1 MDKTIEQIK
10 ITEEILDLMSKDYY
24 FPMVLFIILITVIC
38 MFLGI
43 LILLLDKKFEVFVIG
58 LLGTC
63 FLLYHTSTFNEKDP
77 NKFFEYQRKDNVVLE
92 IKSNNLL
99 LKNKAEFKII
109 EDNDKITLKNINTNK
124 ESKPLNKEVFFKT
137 IKLNN

>member
-1 MDKTIEQIK
+1 MDKAIEQIK

-24 FPMVLFIILITVIC
+24 FPIVLFIILITVIC

-58 LLGTC
+58 ILGTC
-63 FLLYHTSTFNEKDP
+63 FLLYHISTFNEKDP
-77 NKFFEYQRKDNVVLE
+77 NKFFEYQRKDNGVLE
-92 IKSNNLL
+92 IQSNNLL

-109 EDNDKITLKNINTNK
+109 EDNDKITLKDINTNK
-124 ESKPLNKEVFFKT
+124 ESKPLDKEAFFKT